1 MMTLELP
8 RHKVGHDRGR
18 ALNVQLPL
26 LSVPS
31 RRRRAAAVR
40 LAQCSRVLTW
50 PQPVEDFP
58 GVWHNKGVRV
68 GFVSADVDR
77 RGVQVVEVD
86 SADNLLGDAGGERD
100 SDPVALTMFGIPGA

>member
-1 MMTLELP
+1 
-8 RHKVGHDRGR
+8 
-18 ALNVQLPL
+18 
-26 LSVPS
+26 
-31 RRRRAAAVR
+31 
-40 LAQCSRVLTW
+40 LTW

-100 SDPVALTMFGIPGA
+100 GDPVALTMFGIPGALSGGHDRHHPHRGRRQVADVFQQVYRVCDLRSLHWLMRIGGAVR